1 MLRYA
6 QQGISFNQNAMPS
19 LQADAL
25 KKVYDRKIIFQ
36 NVSLSLAPQE
46 WLAITGANGSGKSTL
61 LKILAAQATATS
73 GTVRYTL
80 EGTSLTPEQT
90 RPHIGFVS
98 PYLNFY
104 EELSGIENV
113 SFALRAKGMNVSKR
127 ELDKLFDYFHLS
139 EAQSRRV
146 KTYSSGM
153 IQRLRFIQAFATNPK
168 FLFLDEPTATLD
180 DDGKTLFWNKL
191 NQLISK
197 TIIVIASN
205 DRDEIAHCTHTLCI
219 EAFKPAKKILS

>member
-1 MLRYA
+1 
-6 QQGISFNQNAMPS
+6 MPL

-36 NVSLSLAPQE
+36 NVSLALAPSE

-61 LKILAAQATATS
+61 LKILAAQAAATS

-80 EGTSLTPEQT
+80 DGATLTPEQT

-104 EELSGIENV
+104 DELSGIENV
-113 SFALRAKGMNVSKR
+113 SFALRAKGMKISTD
-127 ELDKLFDYFHLS
+127 ELDELFDYFRLS
-139 EAQSRRV
+139 EAKSKRV
-146 KTYSSGM
+146 KAYSSGM
-153 IQRLRFIQAFATNPK
+153 IQRLRFIQAFASKPK

-180 DDGKTLFWNKL
+180 DNGKSLFWNKL
-191 NQLISK
+191 NQFVSQ
-197 TIIVIASN
+197 TVIVIASN
-205 DRDEIAHCTHTLCI
+205 DRDEIAHCTNALCI
-219 EAFKPAKKILS
+219 EAFKPAKPIRS